1 MNADGWATY
10 TFSIMY
16 WYFGCSW
23 MRSLCFIYILNG
35 DVWNTHISFFCFNRM
50 LGGVYWNTHM
60 GLMVLL
66 PHECCWLGNLKPRI
80 VPQAFWMVVVEK
92 RAASWCAI
100 DMLDV
105 DGWNIAFF
113 LFYLLL
119 KCWMS
124 MAENMHVS
132 MCYYKFEC
140 R

>member
-1 MNADGWATY
+1 MLMAEKTY

-16 WYFGCSW
+16 WYFGRSW

-80 VPQAFWMVVVEK
+80 VPQAFWIVVVEK
-92 RAASWCAI
+92 LAASWCVI

-113 LFYLLL
+113 FFYLLL